1 MRTLETVYKV
11 ELTNAEVKTLV
22 LALQNEFTAIR
33 ERIAAAEKEV
43 EAPENDMNIDDMH
56 RMKSSIR
63 SLRNGFGSL
72 VGISYMGMDA

>member
-11 ELTNAEVKTLV
+11 ELTNAEVETLV
-22 LALQNEFTAIR
+22 LALQNEFTDIG

-43 EAPENDMNIDDMH
+43 ETPENARSLADMN
-56 RMKSSIR
+56 RMKSNIR

-72 VGISYMGMDA
+72 IGRAYMGIDA